1 MQPFHGMLRERISTF
16 KPFKSFKPFK
26 PPPHSSPATAGED
39 KGGGVERSEAI
50 EQLERLEPYWRINK
64 EERKMICKA
73 RSFSAITL
81 LFTLGL
87 YAEIATAQGY
97 PTKPVRLI
105 IPFPPGGSND
115 IVGRFIATKLTER
128 LGKQV
133 VADNRGGAGG
143 VIGTE
148 AAAKSEPDGYTLL
161 IISSAYAINT
171 SLYKLPYDPVKAFTP
186 IAKVGTGPNVFAV
199 YPGVPVNSVKEFIAL
214 AKEKPGQLNFAAAGV
229 GSFQHLGSELFKSLT
244 GVDVGI
250 VQFKG
255 GGPAM
260 IDVIGGHTHAA
271 LGSLIQFMPHIK
283 SGKVKALGTGGAKRS
298 VSLPDVP
305 TIAEAGVPGYEANN
319 WWGILAPA
327 GTPRPV
333 TDRLYKEISAIL
345 SSAETQKVFGDQ
357 GAEVDKLGPAE
368 FGPYIVAETA
378 KWGKVI
384 KEANIK
390 AE

>member
-1 MQPFHGMLRERISTF
+1 MKYNSKSLTAIMLACTLALLSGMAVAQSYPS
-16 KPFKSFKPFK
+16 KP
-26 PPPHSSPATAGED
+26 
-39 KGGGVERSEAI
+39 I
-50 EQLERLEPYWRINK
+50 
-64 EERKMICKA
+64 
-73 RSFSAITL
+73 
-81 LFTLGL
+81 
-87 YAEIATAQGY
+87 
-97 PTKPVRLI
+97 RLI

-148 AAAKSEPDGYTLL
+148 AAAKSDADGHTLL
-161 IISSAYAINT
+161 VISSAYAINT
-171 SLYKLPYDPVKAFTP
+171 SLYKLPYDPVKAFVP

-199 YPGVPVNSVKEFIAL
+199 HPGVPVNSVKEFIAL
-214 AKEKPGQLNFAAAGV
+214 AKEKPGQLNFASAGV
-229 GSFQHLGSELFKSLT
+229 GSFQHLGSELFKSMT

-271 LGSLIQFMPHIK
+271 LGSLIQFMSHIK

-298 VSLPDVP
+298 VTLPDVP
-305 TIAEAGVPGYEANN
+305 TIAEAGVAGYEANN
-319 WWGILAPA
+319 WWGIIAPA
-327 GTPRPV
+327 GTPRPII
-333 TDRLYKEISAIL
+333 DRLYKEISAIL
-345 SSAETQKVFGDQ
+345 ASAETQKVFGDQ

-368 FGPYIVAETA
+368 FGPYMVAETA

-384 KEANIK
+384 REANIK

>member
-1 MQPFHGMLRERISTF
+1 MKHRLGALFPMMLVCVVALGSGM
-16 KPFKSFKPFK
+16 
-26 PPPHSSPATAGED
+26 AA
-39 KGGGVERSEAI
+39 
-50 EQLERLEPYWRINK
+50 
-64 EERKMICKA
+64 
-73 RSFSAITL
+73 
-81 LFTLGL
+81 
-87 YAEIATAQGY
+87 AQSY
-97 PTKPVRLI
+97 PTKPIRLI

-148 AAAKSEPDGYTLL
+148 AAAKSDPDGHTLL
-161 IISSAYAINT
+161 VISSAYAINT

-186 IAKVGTGPNVFAV
+186 IAKLGTGPNVFAV
-199 YPGVPVNSVKEFIAL
+199 HPSVPASSVKEFIVL

-229 GSFQHLGSELFKSLT
+229 GSFQHLGSELFKSMT

-298 VSLPDVP
+298 AALPDVP
-305 TIAEAGVPGYEANN
+305 TIAEAGVAGYEANN

-327 GTPRPV
+327 GTARPII
-333 TDRLYKEISAIL
+333 DRLYKEISAIL

>member
-1 MQPFHGMLRERISTF
+1 MKYRLRNLTPMML
-16 KPFKSFKPFK
+16 
-26 PPPHSSPATAGED
+26 
-39 KGGGVERSEAI
+39 V
-50 EQLERLEPYWRINK
+50 
-64 EERKMICKA
+64 
-73 RSFSAITL
+73 SAIA
-81 LFTLGL
+81 LGSG
-87 YAEIATAQGY
+87 IAAGQTY
-97 PTKPVRLI
+97 PSKAVRLI

-148 AAAKSEPDGYTLL
+148 AAAKSDPDGHTLL
-161 IISSAYAINT
+161 VISSAYAINT
-171 SLYKLPYDPVKAFTP
+171 SLYKLPYDPVKAFSP
-186 IAKVGTGPNVFAV
+186 VAKVGTGPNVFAV
-199 YPGVPVNSVKEFIAL
+199 HPGVPVNSVKEFIAL

-327 GTPRPV
+327 GTPRPII
-333 TDRLYKEISAIL
+333 DRLYKEISSIL
-345 SSAETQKVFGDQ
+345 NSAETQKVFGDQ

>member
-1 MQPFHGMLRERISTF
+1 MNYGSKSVSAMMLVCAVALS
-16 KPFKSFKPFK
+16 
-26 PPPHSSPATAGED
+26 
-39 KGGGVERSEAI
+39 
-50 EQLERLEPYWRINK
+50 
-64 EERKMICKA
+64 
-73 RSFSAITL
+73 SAI
-81 LFTLGL
+81 
-87 YAEIATAQGY
+87 AAAQTY
-97 PTKPVRLI
+97 PAKNVRLI

-115 IVGRFIATKLTER
+115 IVGRFIATKLSER

-148 AAAKSEPDGYTLL
+148 AAAKSEPDGHTLL
-161 IISSAYAINT
+161 VIPSAYAINT
-171 SLYKLPYDPVKAFTP
+171 SLYKLPYDPVKAFTA

-199 YPGVPVNSVKEFIAL
+199 HPGVPVKSIKEFIAL

-229 GSFQHLGSELFKSLT
+229 GSFQHLGSELFKSMT

-260 IDVIGGHTHAA
+260 IDVIGGHTPAA
-271 LGSLIQFMPHIK
+271 LGSVIQFMPHIK
-283 SGKVKALGTGGAKRS
+283 SGQAKALGTGGAKRS

-305 TIAEAGVPGYEANN
+305 TIAEAGVAGYEANN

-327 GTPRPV
+327 GTPRPII
-333 TDRLYKEISAIL
+333 DRLYKEISEIL
-345 SSAETQKVFGDQ
+345 SSSETQKVFGDQ
-357 GAEVDKLGPAE
+357 GAEVDKLSPAE

>member
-1 MQPFHGMLRERISTF
+1 VLRFVSDFELRIPDLVLV
-16 KPFKSFKPFK
+16 KLEWEEGEMKYKVKS
-26 PPPHSSPATAGED
+26 
-39 KGGGVERSEAI
+39 
-50 EQLERLEPYWRINK
+50 L
-64 EERKMICKA
+64 
-73 RSFSAITL
+73 SAMVVACT
-81 LFTLGL
+81 
-87 YAEIATAQGY
+87 IALCSGIAASQTY
-97 PTKPVRLI
+97 PSKPVRLI

-115 IVGRFIATKLTER
+115 IVGRFIATKLSER

-148 AAAKSEPDGYTLL
+148 AAAKSDPDGHTLL

-171 SLYKLPYDPVKAFTP
+171 SLYKLPYDPVKAFSP

-199 YPGVPVNSVKEFIAL
+199 HPGVPVNSVKEFIAL
-214 AKEKPGQLNFAAAGV
+214 AKEKPGQLNFASAGV
-229 GSFQHLGSELFKSLT
+229 GSFQHLGSELFKSLA

-305 TIAEAGVPGYEANN
+305 TIAEAGVPKYEANN
-319 WWGILAPA
+319 WWGILTPA

-333 TDRLYKEISAIL
+333 IDRLYKEISAIL

-368 FGPYIVAETA
+368 FGPYIAAETT

>member
-1 MQPFHGMLRERISTF
+1 MNYGST
-16 KPFKSFKPFK
+16 S
-26 PPPHSSPATAGED
+26 
-39 KGGGVERSEAI
+39 
-50 EQLERLEPYWRINK
+50 L
-64 EERKMICKA
+64 
-73 RSFSAITL
+73 SAILITCAVAL
-81 LFTLGL
+81 CSGS
-87 YAEIATAQGY
+87 AAAQTY
-97 PTKPVRLI
+97 PSKPVRLI

-115 IVGRFIATKLTER
+115 IVGRFIATKLTDR

-143 VIGTE
+143 VLGTE
-148 AAAKSEPDGYTLL
+148 AAAKSEADGYTLL
-161 IISSAYAINT
+161 VISSAYAINT
-171 SLYKLPYDPVKAFTP
+171 SLYKLPYDPVKAFAP
-186 IAKVGTGPNVFAV
+186 VAKLGTGPNVFAV
-199 YPGVPVNSVKEFIAL
+199 HPGVPVNSVKEFIAL

-229 GSFQHLGSELFKSLT
+229 GSFQHLGSELFKSMA

-298 VSLPDVP
+298 ASLPDVP

-319 WWGILAPA
+319 WWGMLVPA
-327 GTPRPV
+327 GTPAAIV
-333 TDRLYKEISAIL
+333 TRLREEITAIL
-345 SSAETQKVFGDQ
+345 ESPETRKVFGDQ

-368 FGPYIVAETA
+368 FGPYIAAETA

>member
-1 MQPFHGMLRERISTF
+1 MQYKMKNLSATMLACAVALCSGM
-16 KPFKSFKPFK
+16 
-26 PPPHSSPATAGED
+26 AA
-39 KGGGVERSEAI
+39 
-50 EQLERLEPYWRINK
+50 
-64 EERKMICKA
+64 
-73 RSFSAITL
+73 
-81 LFTLGL
+81 
-87 YAEIATAQGY
+87 AQSY
-97 PTKPVRLI
+97 PSKPVRLI

-133 VADNRGGAGG
+133 VPDNRGGAGG

-148 AAAKSEPDGYTLL
+148 AAAKSDPDGHTLL
-161 IISSAYAINT
+161 VISSAYAINT
-171 SLYKLPYDPVKAFTP
+171 SLYKLPYDPVKAFAP
-186 IAKVGTGPNVFAV
+186 VAKLGTGPNVFAV
-199 YPGVPVNSVKEFIAL
+199 HPGIPVNSVKEFIAL
-214 AKEKPGQLNFAAAGV
+214 AKEKPGQLNFASAGI
-229 GSFQHLGSELFKSLT
+229 GSFQHLGSELFKSMT

-298 VSLPDVP
+298 VTLPDVP
-305 TIAEAGVPGYEANN
+305 TIAEAGVAGYEANN
-319 WWGILAPA
+319 WWGIIAPA
-327 GTPRPV
+327 GTPRPII
-333 TDRLYKEISAIL
+333 DRLNKEISAIL

-357 GAEVDKLGPAE
+357 GAEVDKLSPAE
-368 FGPYIVAETA
+368 FGPYIVTETA

-384 KEANIK
+384 RAANIK